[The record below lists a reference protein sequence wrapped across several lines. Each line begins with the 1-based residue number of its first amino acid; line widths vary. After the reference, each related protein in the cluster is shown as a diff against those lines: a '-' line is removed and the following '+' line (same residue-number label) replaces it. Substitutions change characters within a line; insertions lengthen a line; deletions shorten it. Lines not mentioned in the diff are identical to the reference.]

1 MTKAWNATISNFKL
15 KPYSVLNKA
24 VLSVAKK
31 MGGCISE
38 TKRESSDY

>member
-1 MTKAWNATISNFKL
+1 MLQLIISKL
-15 KPYSVLNKA
+15 KLYSVLNKA

-38 TKRESSDY
+38 TNRESSAY